1 MPDASDEVFLLK
13 GKDLEPM
20 PARSMREGLLGET
33 LEGALQRF
41 FEQYPQIIPGRQID
55 PNTDDP
61 PRFILLRREMPIGN
75 WSLDHLFVDQRGVL
89 TLVETKLFENPEAR
103 REVIGQ
109 IIEYAAN
116 AAQVWAGGQARQK
129 ASEYWA
135 KLGKSLDDN
144 VREAFG
150 QDFDVDA
157 FWDVVEDNLKEGR
170 IRLIISSDELRSEVR
185 RMIEYLN
192 QEMENAEV
200 LGLELKAY
208 GKQDSVVLVPR
219 LIGQTQATI
228 KGPGKMNVWTE
239 SLLRDSYS
247 ELPDGT
253 LRQRLEKILKWTVER
268 GVFVKSVSKN
278 PAFGIQGKGGK
289 RILSI
294 YADGIIY
301 VILNYPNDDGY
312 LGGLEG
318 RIKFADELKSLSL
331 LDKTVDPSEVV
342 SGKNASK
349 KLQQIPEPDLNS
361 FFDVLN
367 RYCSTP

>member
-116 AAQVWAGGQARQK
+116 AAQIWAGGQARQK

-135 KLGKSLDDN
+135 KLGKNLDDN

-150 QDFDVDA
+150 QELDVDA
-157 FWDVVEDNLKEGR
+157 FWNMVENNLKEGR
-170 IRLIISSDELRSEVR
+170 IRLIIASDDLRPEVR
-185 RMIEYLN
+185 
-192 QEMENAEV
+192 
-200 LGLELKAY
+200 
-208 GKQDSVVLVPR
+208 
-219 LIGQTQATI
+219 T
-228 KGPGKMNVWTE
+228 
-239 SLLRDSYS
+239 
-247 ELPDGT
+247 
-253 LRQRLEKILKWTVER
+253 
-268 GVFVKSVSKN
+268 
-278 PAFGIQGKGGK
+278 
-289 RILSI
+289 
-294 YADGIIY
+294 
-301 VILNYPNDDGY
+301 DD
-312 LGGLEG
+312 
-318 RIKFADELKSLSL
+318 
-331 LDKTVDPSEVV
+331 
-342 SGKNASK
+342 
-349 KLQQIPEPDLNS
+349 
-361 FFDVLN
+361 
-367 RYCSTP
+367 